1 MHSLTCSM
9 KLTLTVIVRVVK
21 SSTSAAVRRSD
32 RSKKYLCIAE
42 IQHRILSGQ
51 VGQIRNNV

>member
-1 MHSLTCSM
+1 M

-21 SSTSAAVRRSD
+21 SSTSAAVRRTD
-32 RSKKYLCIAE
+32 RSVKKYLCVAE
-42 IQHRILSGQ
+42 IQNRILRGQ